1 VRSKNG
7 FATRVLL
14 VNGKTVSS
22 FSKFVF
28 ECFGR
33 GSIGWL
39 SKVDILRDRL
49 LLGVITCRGQGDEKK
64 ERVRRVALRVDEDRC
79 CWVYEVSLM
88 YYGCGYD
95 IEVVICKILDLR
107 SDR

>member
-1 VRSKNG
+1 M
-7 FATRVLL
+7 
-14 VNGKTVSS
+14 
-22 FSKFVF
+22 
-28 ECFGR
+28 CIR
-33 GSIGWL
+33 GSTGTVPTVHTVQARY
-39 SKVDILRDRL
+39 K
-49 LLGVITCRGQGDEKK
+49 CRGQGDEKK